1 MIVIFVEPGI
11 RIFLGMRSFFVFC
24 FLFFTAFD
32 CFAKTGLE
40 AEDLICDAS
49 GNATINGFNL
59 YYIEDAG
66 KNLSFDVVRKSETW
80 KKMEGDSVNFG
91 FSKSVYWLKFIVDNK
106 YQTPFNSFLEIPYP
120 SIDSL
125 ELYSL
130 GLGTEFTKIVTGD
143 RLPFSNRP
151 VPDPNFIFPVVLHHD
166 INEIYLRVESTS
178 SLNFKPLL
186 MSGKDMMTQ
195 ITRRLPLT
203 WLYYGI
209 MASMVVY
216 NLILFLLIREK
227 PYLYYV
233 FFAISGLVFQ
243 LVLSGY
249 AYKYLWPESVWWA
262 NNCMPFIICL
272 TLIMAWAFGRSY
284 ARTKLR
290 FPVGDRIYNLMCG
303 LPCFVMLPVTLSGSY
318 SFNIKATTFLSGYFC
333 LATLA
338 FSVIAALRGSREAR
352 HFVAGF
358 GFVVAGVSL
367 FVLKTFGVIMP
378 SFITEWGIQAGS
390 AFIVVIM
397 STALSDQINFLKKN
411 LMESNETLGTFKHF
425 ADSSIQGLIMVD
437 LKGDLIYAN
446 PGFRKIV
453 EWEGR
458 KEILGT
464 NGYHFYKPPHDE
476 VFFDSIRLVIK
487 KTGHWIGE
495 MKILT
500 SSGTEVPVIQSFF
513 LIRDKGGRP
522 AYFASII
529 TDITQNK
536 RAEEDLE
543 LRVRKRTAELSE
555 MNDVLLSEI
564 REKEMVQAFL
574 KVSEERYKALFE
586 NNPVGT
592 ILVDAD
598 ASIARFNHASER
610 MFSSPPEQGQ
620 ILFIDFLDN
629 IRPCISGDLM
639 ACIKT
644 GTSLEFR
651 DASIN
656 DKYFNLK
663 ISPFFEGAIVT
674 FTDITGV
681 KKAEEHIHT
690 LSQELI
696 KVQEKERQRIAR
708 DLHDNVAQDLASLA
722 ISANTMFDGIG
733 PVPVKIKGKME
744 IFLRVLKETITKVR
758 NISYDLQPPILEQ
771 LGLVQALYRYCE
783 EFNETNGIVV
793 DFSTAGASNLPFSFE
808 SKINIYRI
816 VQESLNNIR
825 KHSGARVANVKLV
838 AAYPS
843 LILRIEDEGKG
854 FNVASR
860 LSEAVLEKRMGI
872 RSIEERVKLLGGS
885 LSINSKPDSGTRI
898 RIDIPFPK
906 PEDLNGETLES
917 A

>member
-1 MIVIFVEPGI
+1 
-11 RIFLGMRSFFVFC
+11 MRSFFVFC
-24 FLFFTAFD
+24 FLFFNTLSCCAETATATD
-32 CFAKTGLE
+32 HLV
-40 AEDLICDAS
+40 CDAS
-49 GNATINGFNL
+49 GNETIKGFSL
-59 YYIEDAG
+59 YYIEDTG
-66 KNLSFDVVRKSETW
+66 KSLSFDGVRGSGIW
-80 KKMEGDSVNFG
+80 KKLESDSVNFG
-91 FSKSVYWLKFIVDNK
+91 FSDSAYWLKFVVNNK
-106 YQTPFNSFLEIPYP
+106 YETPFNSYLEIPYP

-125 ELYSL
+125 ELYAR
-130 GLGTEFTKIVTGD
+130 GIGPEFTKTVTGD
-143 RLPFSNRP
+143 RLPFSQRP
-151 VPDPNFIFPVVLHHD
+151 IPDPNFIFPVVLHHD
-166 INEIYLRVESTS
+166 VNEIYLRIESTG
-178 SLNFKPLL
+178 SLNFKPML
-186 MSGKDMMTQ
+186 MSGKEMMRQ

-209 MASMVVY
+209 MASMVIY

-233 FFAISGLVFQ
+233 LFAVSGLVFQ

-284 ARTKLR
+284 ARTKMR
-290 FPVGDRIYNLMCG
+290 FPVGDRIYNIVCG
-303 LPCFVMLPVTLSGSY
+303 LPCFIMLPVTLSGSY
-318 SFNIKATTFLSGYFC
+318 SFNIQATTFLSGYFC

-338 FSVIAALRGSREAR
+338 FSIIGALKGSREAR

-390 AFIVVIM
+390 AFIIVIM

-411 LMESNETLGTFKHF
+411 LIESNETLGTFKHF
-425 ADSSIQGLIMVD
+425 ADSSTQGLIMVD
-437 LKGDLIYAN
+437 LEGSLIYAN

-453 EWEGR
+453 EWNA
-458 KEILGT
+458 KADILGT
-464 NGYHFYKPPHDE
+464 NGYEFYKPPHDE
-476 VFFDSIRLVIK
+476 VFFDSIRLIIK

-500 SSGTEVPVIQSFF
+500 SSGKEVPVIQSFF
-513 LIRDKGGRP
+513 LIRDKNGKP
-522 AYFASII
+522 AYFASIV

-536 RAEEDLE
+536 RTEEELE
-543 LRVRKRTAELSE
+543 LRVRKRTVELSE

-592 ILVDAD
+592 IIVDSD
-598 ASIARFNHASER
+598 ARIARFNHATER
-610 MFSSPPEQGQ
+610 MFSSPPETEQ
-620 ILFIDFLDN
+620 ILFREFLGN
-629 IRPCISGDLM
+629 IKPIISEDLM

-644 GTSLEFR
+644 GASLEFR

-681 KKAEEHIHT
+681 KRAEEHIHT

-744 IFLRVLKETITKVR
+744 IFIRVLKETITKVR
-758 NISYDLQPPILEQ
+758 EISYDLQPPILEQ

-783 EFNETNGIVV
+783 EFNESTGIVV
-793 DFSTAGASNLPFSFE
+793 DFSAAGTNSLPFSFE

-825 KHSGARVANVKLV
+825 KHSGARFANVKLV

-843 LILRIEDEGKG
+843 LILRIEDKGNG

-885 LSINSKPDSGTRI
+885 LIINSRPDSGTRI

-906 PEDLNGETLES
+906 TEDVNGEALES

>member
-1 MIVIFVEPGI
+1 
-11 RIFLGMRSFFVFC
+11 MRSFFAFC
-24 FLFFTAFD
+24 
-32 CFAKTGLE
+32 
-40 AEDLICDAS
+40 LILLTYIAGTCHAASINRTNHLTCDAS
-49 GNATINGFNL
+49 GNETINGYSL
-59 YYIEDAG
+59 YYLEDSG
-66 KNLSFDVVRKSETW
+66 KKMSFEDIRKSDKW
-80 KKMEGDSVNFG
+80 KVTDAESVNFG
-91 FSKSVYWLKFIVDNK
+91 FTNSVYWLKFIVFNK
-106 YQTPFNSFLEIPYP
+106 YETDFNAFLEIPYP
-120 SIDSL
+120 SIDWL
-125 ELYSL
+125 EFFSRKN
-130 GLGTEFTKIVTGD
+130 GPDFSKTVTGD
-143 RLPFSNRP
+143 HLPFDQRP
-151 VPDPNFIFPVVLHHD
+151 VPDPNFIFPLTIHPGE
-166 INEIYLRVESTS
+166 NELYLRLESTS
-178 SLNFKPLL
+178 SLNFKPIL
-186 MSGKDMMTQ
+186 MSGNEMMTQ

-209 MASMVVY
+209 MLSMVVY
-216 NLILFLLIREK
+216 NLILFLMIREK

-233 FFAISGLVFQ
+233 LFAVSGLVFQ

-249 AYKYLWPESVWWA
+249 AYKYLWPESIWWA

-284 ARTKLR
+284 ARTKQR
-290 FPVGDRIYNLMCG
+290 FPVGDKIYIITCG
-303 LPCFVMLPVTLSGSY
+303 LPCFIMLPVSLSGSY
-318 SFNIKATTFLSGYFC
+318 SFNIKATTFLAAY
-333 LATLA
+333 
-338 FSVIAALRGSREAR
+338 FSVMTLFLSTLGAIKGSREAR

-358 GFVVAGVSL
+358 GFMVIGVSL
-367 FVLKTFGVIMP
+367 YVLKTFGVLMP

-390 AFIVVIM
+390 AFIIVIM

-411 LMESNETLGTFKHF
+411 LLESNETLGTFKHF

-446 PGFRKIV
+446 PGFKKIV
-453 EWEGR
+453 EWDPG
-458 KEILGT
+458 KEIIGT
-464 NGYHFYKPPHDE
+464 NGYTFYKPPHDE

-487 KTGHWIGE
+487 NTGHWIGE

-500 SSGTEVPVIQSFF
+500 VSGVEVPVIQSFF
-513 LIRDKGGRP
+513 LIRDKNGKP
-522 AYFASII
+522 AYFASIV
-529 TDITQNK
+529 TDITENK

-543 LRVRKRTAELSE
+543 LRVKKRTAELSE
-555 MNDVLLSEI
+555 MNDLLLSEI

-592 ILVDAD
+592 IIVDAD
-598 ASIARFNHASER
+598 NKITGFNHATER
-610 MFSSPPEQGQ
+610 MFSSPPWAGQ
-620 ILFIDFLDN
+620 ILFADFLGN
-629 IRPCISGDLM
+629 ITPDITNDLKGCIQ
-639 ACIKT
+639 T

-651 DASIN
+651 DASIGE
-656 DKYFNLK
+656 KYFNIK
-663 ISPFFEGAIVT
+663 ISPFLEGAIIT

-722 ISANTMFDGIG
+722 IAANTIFDALE
-733 PVPVKIKGKME
+733 PVPSRIKDRMA
-744 IFLRVLKETITKVR
+744 IFLRVLKESITKVR
-758 NISYDLQPPILEQ
+758 EISYDLQPPILDQ

-783 EFNETNGIVV
+783 EFNESTGIMV
-793 DFSTAGASNLPFSFE
+793 DFSAAGTGSLPFSFE

-825 KHSGARVANVKLV
+825 KHSGAKAANVKLV
-838 AAYPS
+838 AAYPN

-885 LSINSKPDSGTRI
+885 IVINSRPEAGTRI

-906 PEDLNGETLES
+906 TDEQNGEALES